1 MTVSNITVLSLLGK
15 DVSFSVLLDEQ
26 KKPFF
31 PDGIQVSG
39 TVEEVIIAL
48 NGNHQILVCNAFP
61 MGLRG
66 HPLTSRKGYFVYPCF
81 SPGIIEDAECIRT
94 DII

>member
-15 DVSFSVLLDEQ
+15 DVSFSVLLSEQ

-31 PDGIQVSG
+31 PNGIQVSG

-48 NGNHQILVCNAFP
+48 NGNHQILVCDEFYSVFEVGKL
-61 MGLRG
+61 MV
-66 HPLTSRKGYFVYPCF
+66 TSCVELVR
-81 SPGIIEDAECIRT
+81 
-94 DII
+94 